1 MQIINNFPVLWLWV
15 QANSHFKL
23 FGLVWFLDD
32 RIYMMAVSLHVSL
45 IKIEA

>member
-1 MQIINNFPVLWLWV
+1 MILLCYDFEYEPILIL
-15 QANSHFKL
+15 KL

-32 RIYMMAVSLHVSL
+32 CIYMMAVSLHVSL